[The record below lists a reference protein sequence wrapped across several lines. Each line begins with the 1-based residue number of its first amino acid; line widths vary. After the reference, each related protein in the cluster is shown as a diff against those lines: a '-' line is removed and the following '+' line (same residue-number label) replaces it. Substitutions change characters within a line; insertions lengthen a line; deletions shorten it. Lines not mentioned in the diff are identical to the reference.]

1 MKENKKRTI
10 ALVAKVFGGIAFLSV
25 FLLNVLVFHHKDG
38 KTADVSVG
46 LLNAFAQTQGEGP
59 GGGSKGTSTVVTK
72 KVTTYYKF
80 TVSAGWI
87 VVKTAAEAQR
97 TEETDMTYT
106 CCLSGTPPCAY
117 TPCDQVH

>member
-1 MKENKKRTI
+1 MKNKKTAI
-10 ALVAKVFGGIAFLSV
+10 ALAAKVMGGIAFLSV
-25 FLLNVLVFHHKDG
+25 FLVNVMVFHHKDG
-38 KTADVSVG
+38 KNADVSVG
-46 LLNAFAQTQGEGP
+46 LLNAFAQTQGET
-59 GGGSKGTSTVVTK
+59 GGSATKGTPTSVTK

-97 TEETDMTYT
+97 TEETSMTYP
-106 CCLSGTPPCAY
+106 CCLSGTVNCAL